1 MPPGSGGTLSRPRIA
16 FPASP
21 HARHLDVALA
31 AVQAA
36 RKTHRSARTVS
47 PSALGKPADVAA
59 LPVTARLNATMAFFN
74 GLTLVEP
81 DALHARVGKFAQDV
95 EGSAPRDAQDV
106 GSRFPSLSQ
115 AGFKKFTSD
124 NYKYAPP
131 RLYAWTLERARI
143 EVSSPTRNDPFS
155 QRRTPSPDEQ
165 F

>member
-1 MPPGSGGTLSRPRIA
+1 
-16 FPASP
+16 
-21 HARHLDVALA
+21 
-31 AVQAA
+31 
-36 RKTHRSARTVS
+36 
-47 PSALGKPADVAA
+47 
-59 LPVTARLNATMAFFN
+59 MAFFN

-131 RLYAWTLERARI
+131 VYMRGLWREPALKFHRQREMIRLVKDEPPL
-143 EVSSPTRNDPFS
+143 PTSNFNR
-155 QRRTPSPDEQ
+155 PSI
-165 F
+165 FF